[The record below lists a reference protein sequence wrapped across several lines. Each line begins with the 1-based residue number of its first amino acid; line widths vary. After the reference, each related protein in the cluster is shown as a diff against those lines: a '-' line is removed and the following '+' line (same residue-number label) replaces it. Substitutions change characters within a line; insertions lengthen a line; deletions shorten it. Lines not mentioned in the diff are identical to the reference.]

1 MATTAGDPP
10 PPPLVDPELLFL
22 DQLAAQQRPQAT
34 SATRDEPPP
43 IAVGTNEPAMAS
55 NQPASRSSTATTTA
69 AAAAAAPA
77 APAEPAGPSADRI
90 PGDSGLL
97 FNRRGERHAD
107 LVDGRLDPPRPS
119 RQPHRRP
126 KPSLAVAAAA
136 ALALL
141 LEASTSAAPARPTFA
156 RYARRRSI
164 SRRRPRRPPIRR
176 SSTRPGCAS
185 RAMPGSVRLRQLGRP
200 CFQTR

>member
-69 AAAAAAPA
+69 A
-77 APAEPAGPSADRI
+77 GPSADRVS
-90 PGDSGLL
+90 GDSGLL

-107 LVDGRLDPPRPS
+107 LVDGRSDPPRPS